1 VLTRKAKSILIGLL
15 IFFTFMFS
23 FNTILTLSLS
33 QTNGD
38 SLTIYSEFNLIEYG
52 ESQGNMI
59 NVSTIEYSFPSDS
72 WEITEIELNFTGIKL
87 EREVKVIEDQEIYGQ
102 NFIYYNNPSQKRL
115 QLGVQ
120 LNISET
126 STIYGVYIYGKKING
141 TVTDIKFQINGYD
154 EATNKPN
161 NTIFSQ
167 IDLNIS
173 INEGW
178 HYQDFSSSPKTLVKG
193 NYSLV
198 MNGTEIGATTDK
210 NSIYYW
216 KFNEIDPVKPNLY
229 ISEFENSWSTPEV
242 NSTYLHKLV
251 QKTDKINWP
260 EDIKLQAKI
269 NGQNYDISNG
279 SNIGSGNL
287 TVRGLNFSPGVDFE
301 IQIKST
307 QFNQLIFNLSYF
319 IKTESYLTTQ
329 GYALVEGDLE
339 NEWTLTPNIQRTF
352 NDYWIEFNYPS
363 SWQNLMVF
371 RRIGPET
378 VKINS
383 EIDIYEINKT
393 IYLPNNTILDG
404 ADWHITA
411 VSPNLEFTL
420 NFPITT
426 WNLEQDLQ
434 FSTHAPTINGN
445 LTFVLLNPLGFV
457 QHTEVKE
464 ISTEETFF
472 SYSIPSNSI
481 EGTYIAKIYWN
492 NETDAGLQ
500 SQVFKIISPPVPF
513 TIDPLMLTIIISLII
528 GISISGGTIFIVV
541 RNFRRRQ
548 LEKEEKIY
556 HNCIDILN
564 LDYLMVTDKNS
575 GLNVYT
581 QNFAGKEVDASLIS
595 GFLQAIHSF
604 GIELIKVEDRSQTI
618 KLEYKDYIILMSEF
632 VNLRLILMMK
642 ESPSRNF
649 LFSLEDLAYDV
660 YKNYGESIDSFN
672 GDVNPF
678 RGIEELLKQHLNI
691 SFISPIKIAKIE
703 KLEKVRINQ
712 SERLLI
718 NKAVI
723 LMKTGNKD
731 HFFIRDLIPPK
742 ECSPK
747 DIENILNL
755 IDKKVFHLY

>member
-1 VLTRKAKSILIGLL
+1 
-15 IFFTFMFS
+15 M
-23 FNTILTLSLS
+23 
-33 QTNGD
+33 
-38 SLTIYSEFNLIEYG
+38 
-52 ESQGNMI
+52 
-59 NVSTIEYSFPSDS
+59 
-72 WEITEIELNFTGIKL
+72 
-87 EREVKVIEDQEIYGQ
+87 
-102 NFIYYNNPSQKRL
+102 
-115 QLGVQ
+115 
-120 LNISET
+120 
-126 STIYGVYIYGKKING
+126 
-141 TVTDIKFQINGYD
+141 
-154 EATNKPN
+154 
-161 NTIFSQ
+161 
-167 IDLNIS
+167 
-173 INEGW
+173 
-178 HYQDFSSSPKTLVKG
+178 
-193 NYSLV
+193 
-198 MNGTEIGATTDK
+198 
-210 NSIYYW
+210 
-216 KFNEIDPVKPNLY
+216 
-229 ISEFENSWSTPEV
+229 
-242 NSTYLHKLV
+242 
-251 QKTDKINWP
+251 
-260 EDIKLQAKI
+260 
-269 NGQNYDISNG
+269 
-279 SNIGSGNL
+279 
-287 TVRGLNFSPGVDFE
+287 
-301 IQIKST
+301 
-307 QFNQLIFNLSYF
+307 
-319 IKTESYLTTQ
+319 
-329 GYALVEGDLE
+329 
-339 NEWTLTPNIQRTF
+339 
-352 NDYWIEFNYPS
+352 
-363 SWQNLMVF
+363 
-371 RRIGPET
+371 
-378 VKINS
+378 
-383 EIDIYEINKT
+383 
-393 IYLPNNTILDG
+393 
-404 ADWHITA
+404 
-411 VSPNLEFTL
+411 
-420 NFPITT
+420 
-426 WNLEQDLQ
+426 
-434 FSTHAPTINGN
+434 
-445 LTFVLLNPLGFV
+445 
-457 QHTEVKE
+457 
-464 ISTEETFF
+464 
-472 SYSIPSNSI
+472 
-481 EGTYIAKIYWN
+481 
-492 NETDAGLQ
+492 
-500 SQVFKIISPPVPF
+500 PF

-548 LEKEEKIY
+548 LEKEERIY

-672 GDVNPF
+672 GDVSPF